1 MQKARN
7 ILAAFRLQYSTH
19 RKCLQGI
26 AKYIKRNR
34 NWRVTL
40 IDNFEDL
47 SAEIVKDVV
56 RKRYD
61 GLITVNPHSEAARN
75 ALETIPLPIAVLGT
89 SEGELSGRKKNA
101 VFIRARHESIGRA
114 AAQYI
119 LSLGKFAS
127 HGFLQAEN
135 SPRWSDN
142 RFSGFRAELRH
153 HGLQVF
159 EIRSPWP
166 SGTAEDIE
174 FIRAALQKQPKPIAL
189 LAAYDNRAMDILSAC
204 RQEALDVPGKV
215 SVVGVD
221 NDEMLCD
228 LSTPSLT
235 SFDILQQAK
244 GELAAMELEKLI
256 AKRRD
261 ERTKV
266 VFHNKIR
273 IVERE
278 TTRIIAP
285 ATHLIERALSYISAH
300 ACSGLRPIDVVN
312 HLGVSYALATRRF
325 REMTG
330 TTILGEINRIRIA
343 KVKQLLAESEMPI
356 GKISSSCG
364 FPEPNYAKRLF
375 KRYSGCSM
383 SQWRQTNGLPGRMDL
398 V

>member
-135 SPRWSDN
+135 SPRWSCN
-142 RFSGFRAELRH
+142 RFSGFRTELRH
-153 HGLQVF
+153 HGLPAF
-159 EIRSPWP
+159 EIRSPHP
-166 SGTAEDIE
+166 DGSPEDIE
-174 FIRAALQKQPKPIAL
+174 FIRAALRKQPKPIAV
-189 LAAYDNRAMDILSAC
+189 LAAYDNRALNLLSAC
-204 RQEALDVPGKV
+204 RQEALGVPEKV
-215 SVVGVD
+215 TVVGID
-221 NDEMLCD
+221 NDELLCD
-228 LSTPSLT
+228 LSTPPLT
-235 SFDILQQAK
+235 SIDLSQSEK
-244 GELAAMELEKLI
+244 GELAAKELEKLI

-261 ERTKV
+261 ERAKV
-266 VFHNKIR
+266 EFHNKFR
-273 IVERE
+273 IIERE

-285 ATHLIERALSYISAH
+285 ATHLIERALSYIATH
-300 ACSGLRPIDVVN
+300 ACSGLRPCDVVS

-330 TTILGEINRIRIA
+330 TTILEEINRTRIA
-343 KVKQLLAESEMPI
+343 KVKQLLIESEMPI
-356 GKISSSCG
+356 EKISFSCG

-383 SQWRQTNGLPGRMDL
+383 SQWRQTNSRPK
-398 V
+398 